1 MVEVC
6 RRIKRMLWLFYCS
19 NFISLHHQ
27 LKTNSLKTENYQE
40 CPEYLNNCEENNK
53 NFLDILGHSLLVLLN
68 IFKKHQLKEQLTD
81 FLCTFSAISAKL
93 LQFFNSPS

>member
-40 CPEYLNNCEENNK
+40 CPEYLHNCEENNK
-53 NFLDILGHSLLVLLN
+53 
-68 IFKKHQLKEQLTD
+68 
-81 FLCTFSAISAKL
+81 KL
-93 LQFFNSPS
+93 LGYFGTQFASSIKYFQEASA